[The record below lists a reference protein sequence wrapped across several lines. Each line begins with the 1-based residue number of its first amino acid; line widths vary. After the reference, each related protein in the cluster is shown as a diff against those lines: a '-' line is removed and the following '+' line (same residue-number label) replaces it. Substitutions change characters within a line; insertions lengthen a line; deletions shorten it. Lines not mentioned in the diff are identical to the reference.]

1 MAFISLGII
10 DKNLIIILIGCI
22 VCFLNRL
29 LNQYEG
35 SLLFNNIILT
45 VICISISRFLT
56 FIPFIIVKVRSRR
69 HKNNSNNLLTQLVK
83 KPSDKLYVENIKG
96 KWGLIILSAIIFFL
110 QLFFLVLT
118 FKIATNSWIW
128 YILIASI
135 FYYFIFRVNLYKHH
149 YLSAIIILIIGLIID
164 LVSENL
170 QNDISTNFLYLSL
183 KFLKE
188 IFFSLYNVLAK
199 YVMEKKYVSIYEF
212 SFYVGL
218 ISLILSGIL
227 IIFDYYFFK
236 LDNYEQFYQNFNVV
250 ELLVILGVIIT
261 QLGINLTT
269 LFATKNN
276 SPCHVFIIFV
286 FGQFAYYI
294 VDSSVIIICLVF
306 ILFLSLVFNEI
317 IELNFCGLSF
327 NTKRNI
333 IRRAKIEEDLIFKK
347 DEIVKENIEEGNY
360 IIELVNED
368 SYTKSF
374 RKSNRKSN
382 RKSY

>member
-1 MAFISLGII
+1 M
-10 DKNLIIILIGCI
+10 
-22 VCFLNRL
+22 
-29 LNQYEG
+29 
-35 SLLFNNIILT
+35 
-45 VICISISRFLT
+45 
-56 FIPFIIVKVRSRR
+56 
-69 HKNNSNNLLTQLVK
+69 
-83 KPSDKLYVENIKG
+83 
-96 KWGLIILSAIIFFL
+96 

-135 FYYFIFRVNLYKHH
+135 FYYLIFRVNLYKHH

-212 SFYVGL
+212 SFSVGL

-333 IRRAKIEEDLIFKK
+333 ILRAKIEEDLIFKK

-368 SYTKSF
+368 SYTKGY
-374 RKSNRKSN
+374 RKSNRNSN